1 MKEDLRPIWGDLC
14 DEAVL
19 FQAWK
24 KTAAYIRSHNWYADT
39 LELDWQALRV
49 PEFIGEIRQRLN
61 ANHTWEPLPLRMVPA
76 PKAQKWSGMGDDWRP
91 DGEVKIR
98 PLAHVDLADQ
108 VIATAILLC
117 LADRVETAQGNPVGS
132 IRDSGDRRAVLSYGH
147 RLFCDVLEG
156 RLRHRWGSKKLYR
169 QFSTDYQ
176 RFLARPDA
184 VAELL
189 PSVADHE
196 VAIVHTDLSRFY
208 DRVRPE
214 LLREKLNALKR
225 QPEEDSFF
233 DFAATALNWRWA
245 DEKRA
250 ATYEEKEGI
259 EGFQAIAL
267 PQGLVSAGF
276 FSNIVLLSFDERLRQ
291 AFGQA
296 FGNSG
301 ALVLRD
307 ACRYVDDLRLVV
319 QVPKGLSEEAICGQ
333 VVTRLNQ
340 ILAEE
345 TPETSRLFSQLSKSK
360 AVVVGRPARFLVPQ
374 SRTAE
379 RIQHEISGGFDVA
392 QGAQLISAIEGFFH
406 TQRSYPAEAATTALD
421 LAFHGASDMR
431 DDTAARFAA
440 ARFRRT
446 FRALRPLLEADEV
459 NLPDDDESADVR
471 LRDIILSQEQL
482 DERAEVFAASLIEG
496 WETDPSHV
504 RLLRVGLDICPRP
517 DFLERVLAR
526 LRPAWQPGRMR
537 GERRE
542 VLIYCLAE
550 LFRAGATETGIV
562 TDRDVLPASADV
574 ETYHAR
580 LLEEAIT
587 LCEAAQ
593 SSSYARFPWYL
604 RQQAMLYI
612 LVQGAAGR
620 LGDSFLRGP
629 KRSPLLGRYIDFLRF
644 LRGQAAARR
653 SDAAR
658 FYVLAIRCFGRSEF
672 LPRAIAECDADILRH
687 LAAFAPSFAQELW
700 RQLPLDHRE
709 TLSRASAGLRLEVT
723 YGHDLNDLLSIADAA
738 ATNPNP
744 WQDEHNLLML
754 AREVLRARRENPDG
768 VLTPWRVFCHFQV
781 ARNGSILPRFVEG
794 SIQIRSAR
802 GGESF
807 FEPPSW
813 CETAD
818 ERVAAELGQILR
830 FCLTRSLDFLRP
842 VPRQLISRLIPKYR
856 PAPAHWEQ
864 TRYGVYQGRSA
875 FGPAWLPLSSWVEN
889 LLLELL
895 RAPGTGQPI
904 GDTSAEQIEAN
915 LTSRIGKLTRQR
927 GDATGLL
934 FLEQHAPF
942 PHKPLRHDWCRPLR
956 IGIVQSVIPSDADFV
971 ASFHAGDR
979 ELNAPEMRRR
989 HRRHLR
995 AILAGVQQML
1005 RVRETHRVQPRH
1017 DGGLL
1022 DWLIL
1027 PELAVHPDDVESIL
1041 MPFVRAHRC
1050 ILTAGLVYHPRD
1062 QGAAAPLINSAVW
1075 LIPEWTPQHGLNV
1088 RTIEQGK
1095 ARLAPEEEDLV
1106 GPHVVGF
1113 RPTQWIVHYEWH
1125 HSGLPRPLFLSTSV
1139 CYDATDVT
1147 LAADLRDK
1155 NDFYAICALNSDIQT
1170 FDNLAMSLNYHLFQ
1184 GVLIVNNGTYGGS
1197 NFFAPLERPYRRQI
1211 LHFHGQPQA
1220 VIGFAEVD
1228 PGKMIARPHTQDE
1241 EAPPTGRWKDPP
1253 AGWIGPIA

>member
-1 MKEDLRPIWGDLC
+1 MKEDLHPIWDDLC

-61 ANHTWEPLPLRMVPA
+61 ANHAWEPMPLRMVPA
-76 PKAQKWSGMGDDWRP
+76 PKAQKWIGTGDNWRP
-91 DGEVKIR
+91 EGQVKVR

-132 IRDSGDRRAVLSYGH
+132 IRDAGDRRAVLSYGH
-147 RLFCDVLEG
+147 RLFCDVIEG

-189 PSVADHE
+189 PQVADHE
-196 VAIVHTDLSRFY
+196 IAIVHTDLSRFY

-214 LLREKLNALKR
+214 LLREKLGALKR

-250 ATYEEKEGI
+250 AVYEEKEEI
-259 EGFQAIAL
+259 EGFQSIAL

-291 AFGQA
+291 AFGQS
-296 FGNSG
+296 FGDDGSFI
-301 ALVLRD
+301 LRD

-319 QVPKGLSEEAICGQ
+319 QVPKGLPEETICGQ
-333 VVTRLNQ
+333 VVGWLNQ
-340 ILAEE
+340 ILAQE
-345 TPETSRLFSQLSKSK
+345 TPATSRLFTQLSKSK

-392 QGAQLISAIEGFFH
+392 QGTQLISAIEGFFH
-406 TQRSYPAEAATTALD
+406 TQRSYPAETTPTAFD
-421 LAFHGASDMR
+421 AAFHGASDMR

-459 NLPDDDESADVR
+459 NVLDDDESAEVR
-471 LRDIILSQEQL
+471 LREIILSQEQL

-526 LRPAWQPGRMR
+526 LRPSWQPGGMR

-562 TDRDVLPASADV
+562 TDEDALPASADV
-574 ETYHAR
+574 ESYHTR
-580 LLEEAIT
+580 LLQEAIA
-587 LCEAAQ
+587 LCDSAEGAT
-593 SSSYARFPWYL
+593 YARFPWYL
-604 RQQAMLYI
+604 RQQALLYI
-612 LVQGAAGR
+612 LVQGAADQ
-620 LGDSFLRGP
+620 LPASFVSGP
-629 KRSPLLGRYIDFLRF
+629 KRSPLLNRYIDFLRF
-644 LRGQAAARR
+644 LRGQSAARR

-658 FYVLAIRCFGRSEF
+658 FYVLAIRCFGRAEL
-672 LPRAIAECDADILRH
+672 LPRAVADCDADLLRH
-687 LAAFAPSFAQELW
+687 LAEFAPSFAQDLW
-700 RQLPLDHRE
+700 GRILPDRQEALAR
-709 TLSRASAGLRLEVT
+709 TAASLRLDVASVQ
-723 YGHDLNDLLSIADAA
+723 DLTGPLSIANAA
-738 ATNPNP
+738 ANDPNP
-744 WQDEHNLLML
+744 WQEEHNLLAL
-754 AREVLRARRENPDG
+754 GRELLRARRENRDG
-768 VLTPWRVFCHFQV
+768 VLTPWRVFCRFEP
-781 ARNGSILPRFVEG
+781 AISESRLPTFVEG
-794 SIQIRSAR
+794 SLQIRTAR

-813 CETAD
+813 CGSAD
-818 ERVAAELGQILR
+818 ESIAAELGQILR
-830 FCLTRSLDFLRP
+830 YCLTRSLDFLRP
-842 VPRQLISRLIPKYR
+842 VPRQLMSRLVPKYR

-864 TRYGVYQGRSA
+864 TRYGVFQGRSA
-875 FGPAWLPLSSWVEN
+875 FGPAWLPLSSWVEG

-895 RAPGTGQPI
+895 RAPGTGQP
-904 GDTSAEQIEAN
+904 TAQLSVETIEADLASR
-915 LTSRIGKLTRQR
+915 LTKLTKQR
-927 GDATGLL
+927 GSATGLL

-942 PHKPLRHDWCRPLR
+942 PNKPRRHNWARPLR
-956 IGIVQSVIPSDADFV
+956 IGIVQSVIPSDTEIV
-971 ASFHAGDR
+971 TSFQAGDR
-979 ELNAPEMRRR
+979 ELNSPAMRRR

-995 AILAGVQQML
+995 AILSGVQQML
-1005 RVRETHRVQPRH
+1005 RVRETHCVQPRH
-1017 DGGLL
+1017 DGALL
-1022 DWLIL
+1022 DWLIF
-1027 PELAVHPDDVESIL
+1027 PELAVHPDDVETIL

-1050 ILTAGLVYHPRD
+1050 ILTAGLVYHPRERGSD
-1062 QGAAAPLINSAVW
+1062 APLINSAVW

-1095 ARLAPEEEDLV
+1095 ARLAPDEAHLA

-1113 RPTQWIVHYEWH
+1113 RPAQWIVQYEWH
-1125 HSGLPRPLFLSTSV
+1125 HTGLPRPLLLSASV
-1139 CYDATDVT
+1139 CYDATDVS

-1197 NFFAPLERPYRRQI
+1197 NFFAPLEKAYRRQI

-1228 PGKMIARPHTQDE
+1228 PAKMILRPHTPDE
-1241 EAPPTGRWKDPP
+1241 EASPVGRWKEPP
-1253 AGWIGPIA
+1253 AGWTGPTM